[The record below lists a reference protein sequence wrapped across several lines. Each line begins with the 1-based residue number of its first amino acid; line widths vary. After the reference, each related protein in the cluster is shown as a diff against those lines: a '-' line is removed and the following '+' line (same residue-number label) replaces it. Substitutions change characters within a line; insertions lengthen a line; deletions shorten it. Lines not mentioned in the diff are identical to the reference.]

1 MNCVDSPQF
10 VRTSQ
15 GNVITS
21 LIHWCKS
28 LSIKPQHKALVRSL
42 IDYHGQDGRCYPSIS
57 RLADELNCSRHT
69 IHRWLNILEQEG
81 ILSRVHRYR
90 ENGGK
95 TSNSYRLFYK
105 RHRDVASVRHKKRV
119 SKCNTHAVSEQ
130 NVIYKELEGMEHLEG
145 VLVPPSLEPPLLAEN
160 EPRAR
165 VPHRPEPQ
173 AIEPET
179 SLPDTDCPKSSVLS
193 KSVLEKEG
201 LLTGFD
207 LGDEEAEH
215 QISNLALPTT
225 QPSQPEKPTFTEP
238 AHKSTLTPKVRA
250 AKGSVIPSN
259 YAKPRSKDNL
269 VVRVSETSITSR
281 VNEPREQTSFS
292 TPRQLDENLNL
303 EANPSSS
310 SPRRSLSENSTK
322 RKYSIDISKMKSLA
336 ECIKHH
342 RIAIEQKW
350 IDSGA
355 RTRLSYFSS
364 WAKVMR
370 LWRDERINNPAA
382 MMVHVIKSGLLHK
395 YPANCDEEKA
405 LKILRELKAQEAR
418 EYWGE

>member
-1 MNCVDSPQF
+1 
-10 VRTSQ
+10 R
-15 GNVITS
+15 
-21 LIHWCKS
+21 
-28 LSIKPQHKALVRSL
+28 
-42 IDYHGQDGRCYPSIS
+42 

-105 RHRDVASVRHKKRV
+105 RHGDVASVRHKKRV
-119 SKCNTHAVSEQ
+119 SKCNNHAVREQ
-130 NVIYKELEGMEHLEG
+130 DVIYKELEGIEHLEG
-145 VLVPPSLEPPLLAEN
+145 V
-160 EPRAR
+160 R
-165 VPHRPEPQ
+165 V
-173 AIEPET
+173 
-179 SLPDTDCPKSSVLS
+179 
-193 KSVLEKEG
+193 KEG
-201 LLTGFD
+201 LEPSTR
-207 LGDEEAEH
+207 EMSHPSH

-225 QPSQPEKPTFTEP
+225 QQS
-238 AHKSTLTPKVRA
+238 S
-250 AKGSVIPSN
+250 
-259 YAKPRSKDNL
+259 
-269 VVRVSETSITSR
+269 SETVLPEDYIPKSSASGNTVLEPEITQNPSDVEPPKKNVTQSR
-281 VNEPREQTSFS
+281 GLDSTRRPRGYEPRELPSSSAPRYIPDELTSEF
-292 TPRQLDENLNL
+292 NH
-303 EANPSSS
+303 SSS

-370 LWRDERINNPAA
+370 LWREERIKNPAA